1 MHEIWLHDMGSS
13 LWHQAGDCPGEE
25 GQLEQRANWGVERE
39 ATGLKVNI
47 KTDFLEAVVRKQVC
61 LY

>member
-1 MHEIWLHDMGSS
+1 MGSS